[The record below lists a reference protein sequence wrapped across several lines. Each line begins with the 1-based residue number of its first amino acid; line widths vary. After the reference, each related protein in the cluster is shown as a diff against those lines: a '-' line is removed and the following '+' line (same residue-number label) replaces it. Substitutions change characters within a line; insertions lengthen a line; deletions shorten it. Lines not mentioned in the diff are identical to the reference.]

1 MHVSSKLL
9 REDVAILWFQSLF
22 ALNYATRT
30 RFLKWSWFTWSYMVY
45 HTNPHKNN
53 LNDVNKSEYYANM
66 CIVSFWK
73 NNFHKFYFNQGI
85 NIMKFT
91 VYTLAGRV
99 SWLEHCPVDQRVAGL
114 IPSQDTYLGCR
125 LYPSLG
131 HMQGRTANWHSL
143 WHQCFSLSLSLS
155 VSPSSPP
162 TPTLSPL
169 SLLLSLPFSLSKSQ

>member
-1 MHVSSKLL
+1 MGQTFETKPNKVHTACMSPANYSGKMWPYSDSRVCL
-9 REDVAILWFQSLF
+9 RSTMPPEQDFKNDHDLHDL
-22 ALNYATRT
+22 
-30 RFLKWSWFTWSYMVY
+30 YMVY
-45 HTNPHKNN
+45 HTDPHKNN

-73 NNFHKFYFNQGI
+73 NNFPKFYFNQGI

-125 LYPSLG
+125 LCPSLG

-143 WHQCFSLSLSLS
+143 ASMFLSLSL
-155 VSPSSPP
+155 
-162 TPTLSPL
+162 
-169 SLLLSLPFSLSKSQ
+169 